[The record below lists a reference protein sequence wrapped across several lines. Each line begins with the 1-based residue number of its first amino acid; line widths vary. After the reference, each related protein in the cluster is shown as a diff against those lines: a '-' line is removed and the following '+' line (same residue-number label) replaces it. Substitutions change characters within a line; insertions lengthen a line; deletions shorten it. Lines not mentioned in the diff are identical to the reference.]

1 MFKKNLAQYYG
12 LHTKYYQE
20 VSDVKLNP
28 STLNVYIIVSQ
39 NLKSTEHI
47 ITYGTTK

>member
-1 MFKKNLAQYYG
+1 MFKKNLTQYYG

-28 STLNVYIIVSQ
+28 STLNVYNCES
-39 NLKSTEHI
+39 KPRE
-47 ITYGTTK
+47 Y